1 MGENKQDLIK
11 IEDKDMFAEYPDV
24 VNITELMQMLR
35 IGRSKAYELVH
46 SNAIQS
52 IRIGRKHIIPK
63 FRVIEF
69 LQNIK

>member
-11 IEDKDMFAEYPDV
+11 TEDKDMFAEYPDV

-35 IGRSKAYELVH
+35 IGRSKAYELVN